1 MALAEGP
8 RGQAMSWRG
17 IAWRAAAI
25 WLPVSLTLLA
35 LYWQALDVMR
45 FQDADD
51 ALRLVQVRDL
61 LAGQN
66 WFDLHQYRSDV
77 PDGAVLMHWSRL
89 VDLPIAATILLARPF
104 LGQAG
109 AETLAAVA
117 IPLSTL
123 FLALFLVGRL
133 AGRLAGREAVAGA
146 CFVAGTSLMLLAQM
160 RPLRIDHHGWQV
172 ICSLLALNALFVRNA
187 RPAGWLAG
195 FALAA
200 GLAISM
206 EGLPLTVA
214 VAAIAAW
221 RWLRDP
227 AERTW
232 CVTLV
237 QGLAGGSLLLFLAT
251 RGLADLALHCDAVA
265 PVHLAIFAW
274 GAVALTVLGLQPRQT
289 LPVLLGGFAATAVV
303 ALAILA
309 LAAPIC
315 LHGGFA
321 QLPPSL
327 HETWLVRVPE
337 GRPVWE
343 KPWPLALQIALPLII
358 ALWASLR
365 MTLATHGAERAR
377 CGECAALLLVAVVLA
392 AIVSRASATAQA
404 LAAVPLGWL
413 IVRWIATLRGGIPL
427 ARGLGLLLALTV
439 TAFPSVLATLL
450 TAVFPPGET
459 DAERSAATLQ
469 TCGMEQGYAAL
480 SRLPRGEILAPFD
493 MSAHLLMGTPHTVVA
508 TGHHRAVAG
517 MLFERAV
524 FTASPERAHAMLK
537 ARGTTYLA
545 LCRNMREPHYLSTLA
560 PHGLDAHLL
569 AGDIPAWLE
578 PVPVAGARPYFRFW
592 RIR

>member
-1 MALAEGP
+1 MPSTEEGRNGAL
-8 RGQAMSWRG
+8 SWCG
-17 IAWRAAAI
+17 TAWRAAAI
-25 WLPVSLTLLA
+25 WLPVSLTLLVI
-35 LYWQALDVMR
+35 YWQALGVLG

-61 LAGQN
+61 LAGQS

-89 VDLPIAATILLARPF
+89 VDLPIAAIILLARPF
-104 LGQAG
+104 FGQAG
-109 AETLAAVA
+109 AETLAVVAV
-117 IPLSTL
+117 PLATL
-123 FLALFLVGRL
+123 FIALFLIGRL
-133 AGRLAGREAVAGA
+133 AGRLAGREAVGAA
-146 CFVAGTSLMLLAQM
+146 CFVAGVSLMLLAQM

-172 ICSLLALNALFVRNA
+172 VCSLLAVNALFARNA

-214 VAAIAAW
+214 MAAVAAW

-227 AERTW
+227 AERAW

-237 QGLAGGSLLLFLAT
+237 QGLAGGSLLLFLTT

-274 GAVALTVLGLQPRQT
+274 GAAALTVLGLLPRQT
-289 LPVLLGGFAATAVV
+289 RPVILGGFAATAAVG
-303 ALAILA
+303 LAILA

-327 HETWLVRVPE
+327 HETWLIRVPE

-343 KPWPLALQIALPLII
+343 KSWSLALQIALPLVI
-358 ALWASLR
+358 ALWAAVR
-365 MTLATHGAERAR
+365 MAMAAQGAERGR
-377 CGECAALLLVAVVLA
+377 RSEFAALLLA
-392 AIVSRASATAQA
+392 AIVLAVIVTRANATAQA
-404 LAAVPLGWL
+404 LAAVPLGW
-413 IVRWIATLRGGIPL
+413 IAMRWIAALRAGIPL
-427 ARGLGLLLALTV
+427 HRGLGLLLALIA
-439 TAFPSVLATLL
+439 TAFPSVPATLL
-450 TAVFPPGET
+450 TAFVPPGET
-459 DAERSAATLQ
+459 DAERSAATLHA
-469 TCGMEQGYAAL
+469 CGMEQGFAAL
-480 SRLPRGEILAPFD
+480 SRLPRGEILAPLD

-508 TGHHRAVAG
+508 TAHHRAVAG

-524 FTASPERAHAMLK
+524 FTASPDRAHAMLK

-545 LCRNMREPHYLSTLA
+545 LCRNMHEPAYLAMLA
-560 PHGLDAHLL
+560 PHGLDGYLL

-578 PVPVAGARPYFRFW
+578 PVPVVGAGPHFRFW